1 MLLREKGE
9 MEEKSVETKVNSKSV
24 KKGGGGLRAMMSG
37 CLASLLLYEMVREKQ

>member
-24 KKGGGGLRAMMSG
+24 KKRGGLRAMMSG

>member
-24 KKGGGGLRAMMSG
+24 KKRGGSQGDDVWVFGFPAII
-37 CLASLLLYEMVREKQ
+37 